1 MSWTEDD
8 LAAFNARRAQWERD
22 GVVRTHRIDDP
33 PVSNVLGDGVQGK
46 RGLPARSLETAA
58 AVREVGSV
66 APHLGSSQRK
76 AIGKINSE
84 NTNHPKRLRKRSLA
98 PALDTISERQVL
110 HACMNILS
118 RHPKVALAW
127 RQNSGRAI
135 AAGGQ
140 SIKFAFKGCSDL
152 LGMLRGGRF
161 LAVETK
167 ATGSKPSPEQLR
179 FLQNVNEAGGLGLC
193 VDDPAA
199 LLNALETA

>member
-1 MSWTEDD
+1 MNWKEAD
-8 LAAFNARRAQWERD
+8 LEAFHARRAQWERH
-22 GVVRTHRIDDP
+22 GAVRTHRIADEP
-33 PVSNVLGDGVQGK
+33 EGAQTK
-46 RGLPARSLETAA
+46 PA
-58 AVREVGSV
+58 
-66 APHLGSSQRK
+66 QK
-76 AIGKINSE
+76 
-84 NTNHPKRLRKRSLA
+84 KRLRRVN
-98 PALDTISERQVL
+98 PTITVKLNERQVIR
-110 HACMNILS
+110 ACMQILS
-118 RHPKVALAW
+118 KHPKVALAW

-193 VDDPAA
+193 VDDPST